1 MENLL
6 KENSIAFYL
15 DYGTIVYQP
24 RDTTLGKEKIIPEH
38 FLIFNSSGAR
48 PIQLYRRQIL
58 ELIRQLPKAYL
69 AFKENDTSFCVDIV
83 ANETQ
88 RISLDVSDYNNQT
101 YLFLKKRF
109 KPKDKAN
116 DPDQDWI
123 YTRSNVSFNPNQDH
137 AVKILEFV
145 LSCHL

>member
-1 MENLL
+1 MENQL
-6 KENSIAFYL
+6 KKSPMVFSLN
-15 DYGTIVYQP
+15 YGTIVYQP
-24 RDTTLGKEKIIPEH
+24 KSLGKEKIISEH

-48 PIQLYRRQIL
+48 PIQLYRSQIL
-58 ELIRQLPKAYL
+58 KLVRQLSQAYL
-69 AFKENDTSFCVDIV
+69 AFKENDTSFCVDIA

-88 RISLDVSDYNNQT
+88 RISLEVSDYNDQT

-123 YTRSNVSFNPNQDH
+123 YTRSNVSFNPDQDDV
-137 AVKILEFV
+137 VKILGFV
-145 LSCHL
+145 LTCHL